1 MATRKEQE
9 VLHANLRKWCNL
21 LGYRVTDTEMKVV
34 TKNSRN
40 AEFWRLIQKLVLP
53 GDDIKLI
60 RSKLA
65 GFQRKQDYN
74 KTKHNVSILQQ
85 DKQDLLAQIAASKA
99 RSSQTFSSMN
109 TLKTKLQ
116 VDSNSKTEKLDQL
129 STSTM
134 REILQKSLTSHCSG
148 VQSKFGESSNALQ
161 AATTKRKNLSEGS
174 SSGVLISGNCGTI
187 ESECSRAVSSIL
199 GQVREY
205 LQEHVSNSNAIEDPI
220 LKSKVW
226 EAAAKIHT
234 EFSPEEIVAAIKTIT
249 ADGSDSLLG
258 HTESMSME
266 KDLESLNFDVVDGSI
281 VSKSDDYDSEK
292 DLEAHAVA
300 LQNKVGKEWIET
312 LKCRNK
318 SRESAKTLAILN
330 TEVER
335 KVQILP
341 WANEE
346 KSALSA
352 LLKFKLREK
361 ELESKEICI
370 KNEIKRLQ
378 DEKHRSTKEKVQT
391 LKTHKSIMDFKKN
404 QEKKQEVIKALVSQT
419 GSLNVALDSQTA
431 AIRELIAEKLQP
443 INEILAPRLGSIKC
457 YPQVLSNTLI
467 NVPLDRLY
475 LSPLSS
481 GSSPVSDL
489 SIYQFNKSP
498 NYHKLLSSTSLPL
511 HLDSE
516 SFVQYVSDLI
526 SSSHKE
532 ALAVCVQNSVIRC
545 HQTEVPDSADVFQTL
560 REALHDFDT
569 FTSENILERIK
580 RSEDKVQGAM
590 KKCPSMKKQINIHS
604 EQPAQYLVPWLKVE
618 NRNLEQIHEKWA
630 VKSSMSSSI

>member
-21 LGYRVTDTEMKVV
+21 LGYRITDTELKVS

-74 KTKHNVSILQQ
+74 KTKEDVHQLQQ
-85 DKQDLLAQIAASKA
+85 KKQDLLAQIAASKA
-99 RSSQTFSSMN
+99 RSSQTHSSMN
-109 TLKTKLQ
+109 TLKTKMQ
-116 VDSNSKTEKLDQL
+116 VDANSKTEKLDQL

-134 REILQKSLTSHCSG
+134 KEILQKSLTGHCSA
-148 VQSKFGESSNALQ
+148 VQSKFGESCNSLQ
-161 AATTKRKNLSEGS
+161 TATTRRNNLSEGNLS
-174 SSGVLISGNCGTI
+174 PVLMSGNCGAI
-187 ESECSRAVSSIL
+187 ESECSRAISSIL
-199 GQVREY
+199 GQVRDY
-205 LQEHVSNSNAIEDPI
+205 LELHVSDSDAPEDHI

-234 EFSPEEIVAAIKTIT
+234 EFSPEEILAALTAIT
-249 ADGSDSLLG
+249 TEESNSLQG
-258 HTESMSME
+258 HSESMSIE
-266 KDLESLNFDVVDGSI
+266 KDLKSLDFDLVDGSL

-292 DLEAHAVA
+292 DLETHAIA
-300 LQNKVGKEWIET
+300 LQNKVSKEWIEM
-312 LKCRNK
+312 LNCRNK
-318 SRESAKTLAILN
+318 SRELEKTLDILN
-330 TEVER
+330 TEVEK

-341 WANEE
+341 WAREE

-361 ELESKEICI
+361 ELESKELSI

-378 DEKHRSTKEKVQT
+378 DEKDRSTKEKVQT
-391 LKTHKSIMDFKKN
+391 LKTHRSIMNFKKN
-404 QEKKQEVIKALVSQT
+404 QVKKQEVIKSLVSQT
-419 GSLNVALDSQTA
+419 GSLKAALDSQTA
-431 AIRELIAEKLQP
+431 VIKQLITEKLQP
-443 INEILAPRLGSIKC
+443 LDEILSPRLESIKN
-457 YPQVLSNTLI
+457 YPQVLSSTLM

-475 LSPLSS
+475 LSPIPS

-489 SIYQFNKSP
+489 SIYQFTRSP
-498 NYHKLLSSTSLPL
+498 NYQKLLSSTSLPL

-516 SFVQYVSDLI
+516 SFFHHVSDLI
-526 SSSHKE
+526 SGSHHE
-532 ALAVCVQNSVIRC
+532 ALSTCIQNNINRRYK
-545 HQTEVPDSADVFQTL
+545 TDVPDSANVFQAL
-560 REALHDFDT
+560 REALHDFDN
-569 FTSENILERIK
+569 FTSENILDRIK

-590 KKCPSMKKQINIHS
+590 KKCPAIKRMIHIHS
-604 EQPAQYLVPWLKVE
+604 DQPAQFLVPWVTVGD
-618 NRNLEQIHEKWA
+618 RNMEQTQEKWL
-630 VKSSMSSSI
+630 VKCSMSP